1 MYRWLESRVLWGS
14 FLILAGLLFLL
25 QNVFNLPLGWLFWA
39 ALLTLGGLV
48 FISVYLNNRRHWWA
62 LIPGF
67 TLLGVAVTVFI
78 SNFFPQLD
86 DISGGLFVLGGIG
99 LAFATVYLADR
110 RNWWAIIP
118 AGVMFTLAVIS
129 VLDQL
134 LIGFDTGSLL
144 FLGLALTFV
153 GVALLPNPQGQMKW
167 AWYPAVVL
175 AVIGLII
182 AASSQNLLRFLGPL
196 ILILGG
202 LAVIYRTL
210 IARRG

>member
-1 MYRWLESRVLWGS
+1 MFRWLESRVLWGS

-25 QNVFNLPLGWLFWA
+25 QNVFNLPLGGLFWA
-39 ALLTLGGLV
+39 ALLALGGLV
-48 FISVYLNNRRHWWA
+48 FISVYLNNRLHWWA

-67 TLLGVAVTVFI
+67 TLLGVAATVFVN
-78 SNFFPQLD
+78 NFFPLLD

-99 LAFATVYLADR
+99 LAFAAIYLADR

-118 AGVMFTLAVIS
+118 AGVMFTLAAIS

-134 LIGFDTGSLL
+134 LVGFDSGGLL

-153 GVALLPNPQGQMKW
+153 LVAILPNPQGQMTW

-182 AASSQNLLRFLGPL
+182 AVASQNLFRYFWPL

-202 LAVIYRTL
+202 LVLIFRTL
-210 IARRG
+210 VMRRG

>member
-1 MYRWLESRVLWGS
+1 MFKWLESRVLWGS

-25 QNVFNLPLGWLFWA
+25 QNMFNLPLGGLFWA
-39 ALLTLGGLV
+39 ALLLLGGLV
-48 FISVYLNNRRHWWA
+48 FISVYLNNRIHWWA

-67 TLLGVAVTVFI
+67 ALLGVAATIFVN
-78 SNFFPQLD
+78 NFFPLLD

-99 LAFATVYLADR
+99 LAFVAVYLSDR

-118 AGVMFTLAVIS
+118 AGVMLTLAVIS

-134 LIGFDTGSLL
+134 IIRFDSGGLL

-153 GVALLPNPQGQMKW
+153 LVALLPNPHGQMSW

-182 AASSQNLLRFLGPL
+182 AAASQNLFRYFWPL

-202 LAVIYRTL
+202 LALILRTL
-210 IARRG
+210 IVRRG

>member
-1 MYRWLESRVLWGS
+1 MFKWLESRVLWGS

-25 QNVFNLPLGWLFWA
+25 QNVFNLPLGGLFWA
-39 ALLTLGGLV
+39 ALLALGGLL
-48 FISVYLNNRRHWWA
+48 FLSVYLNNRQHWWA

-67 TLLGVAVTVFI
+67 TLLGVAATVFVN
-78 SNFFPQLD
+78 NFFPLLD

-99 LAFATVYLADR
+99 LAFAAVYLSDR

-118 AGVMFTLAVIS
+118 AGVMLTLAIIS

-134 LIGFDTGSLL
+134 FIGFDSGGIL

-153 GVALLPNPQGQMKW
+153 LVALLPNPHGQMSW

-182 AASSQNLLRFLGPL
+182 AAASQNLLRYFWPL

-202 LAVIYRTL
+202 LILIFRTF

>member
-1 MYRWLESRVLWGS
+1 MFRWLESRVLWGS

-25 QNVFNLPLGWLFWA
+25 QNVFNLPLGGLFWA
-39 ALLTLGGLV
+39 ALLALGGLV
-48 FISVYLNNRRHWWA
+48 FISVYLNNRLHWWA

-67 TLLGVAVTVFI
+67 TLLGVAATVFVN
-78 SNFFPQLD
+78 NFFPLLD

-99 LAFATVYLADR
+99 LAFAAIYLADR

-118 AGVMFTLAVIS
+118 AGVMFTLAAIS

-134 LIGFDTGSLL
+134 LVGFDSGGLL

-153 GVALLPNPQGQMKW
+153 LVAILPNPQGQMTW

-182 AASSQNLLRFLGPL
+182 AVASQNLLRYFWPL

-202 LAVIYRTL
+202 LVLIFRTL
-210 IARRG
+210 VKRRG

>member
-1 MYRWLESRVLWGS
+1 MFKWLESRVLWGS

-25 QNVFNLPLGWLFWA
+25 QNVFNLPLGGLFWA
-39 ALLTLGGLV
+39 ALLLLGGLI
-48 FISVYLNNRRHWWA
+48 FISVYSNNRIHWWA

-67 TLLGVAVTVFI
+67 TLLGVAATIFVN
-78 SNFFPQLD
+78 NFFPLLD

-99 LAFATVYLADR
+99 LAFVAVYLSDR

-118 AGVMFTLAVIS
+118 AGVMLTLAVIS

-134 LIGFDTGSLL
+134 FIRFDSGGLL
-144 FLGLALTFV
+144 FLGLALTFAL
-153 GVALLPNPQGQMKW
+153 VALLPNPHGQMSW
-167 AWYPAVVL
+167 AWYPAVGL
-175 AVIGLII
+175 AVFGLVV
-182 AASSQNLLRFLGPL
+182 AAASQNLLRYFWPL

-202 LAVIYRTL
+202 LILIFRTF